1 MCTIPGK
8 ENLPANSPNCK
19 PTPKCAVPGKETL
32 PANSPDCKPNPTAQC
47 ESLKITKLINSYQL
61 DASGSTAN
69 GAAIKGYKYVIKKD
83 GKVVKTQTVTS
94 TSLTNTLTYTQ
105 SLQGSYTVELTVQTS
120 LGDKTGPDCIKTF
133 SIAAPQMCPQN
144 PKLPLSS
151 PECQPCPGD
160 TTVWIKD
167 ESCVASVIQT
177 KTANNATQGN
187 VDATKTTAKAGD
199 KIIYTLSVANH
210 GKASSE
216 TTLTEELS
224 DVAEYAEVIDPG
236 SGSYDDTAKQL
247 TWPTITLKPGETQTR
262 MFTVQLLDTIPAM
275 GQGVSD
281 RSSYD
286 CTMTN
291 TFGNSIDIN
300 VDCPIQKEI
309 VEQTVA
315 ELPHTGPRENMI
327 FAGVLFSIVA
337 YFYARSRQM
346 KKEVRLIRRD
356 LNAGTI

>member
-1 MCTIPGK
+1 
-8 ENLPANSPNCK
+8 
-19 PTPKCAVPGKETL
+19 
-32 PANSPDCKPNPTAQC
+32 
-47 ESLKITKLINSYQL
+47 
-61 DASGSTAN
+61 
-69 GAAIKGYKYVIKKD
+69 
-83 GKVVKTQTVTS
+83 
-94 TSLTNTLTYTQ
+94 
-105 SLQGSYTVELTVQTS
+105 
-120 LGDKTGPDCIKTF
+120 
-133 SIAAPQMCPQN
+133 
-144 PKLPLSS
+144 
-151 PECQPCPGD
+151 
-160 TTVWIKD
+160 
-167 ESCVASVIQT
+167 
-177 KTANNATQGN
+177 
-187 VDATKTTAKAGD
+187 
-199 KIIYTLSVANH
+199 
-210 GKASSE
+210 
-216 TTLTEELS
+216 
-224 DVAEYAEVIDPG
+224 
-236 SGSYDDTAKQL
+236 
-247 TWPTITLKPGETQTR
+247 
-262 MFTVQLLDTIPAM
+262 M